1 MKLVFVD
8 DDIIVIDKSP
18 GEIVHPA
25 PGEHDFVISD
35 ELKKLYPEISKVGS
49 VTRPGVVHR
58 LDKDTSG
65 VMVFARNDKAY
76 RFLRRQF
83 ESHDKIEKTYI
94 AVCHLT
100 PPREKGTIDEPVDRE
115 MRKAVSHWEVLAKRG
130 GVSLV
135 EFRIETGRMH
145 QIRKHASRLGCPIV
159 GDGLYGDKIKDSR
172 LKRRPNRTLLH
183 STQISFIHPSAR
195 KRVSFSS
202 CPPEDII
209 YAIS

>member
-1 MKLVFVD
+1 MKILFAD
-8 DDIIVIDKSP
+8 NDIIVIDKSP
-18 GEIVHPA
+18 GEMVHPA
-25 PGEHDFVISD
+25 DGEHDFVISD

-65 VMVFARNDKAY
+65 VMVFARNEMSYK
-76 RFLRRQF
+76 FLRRQF
-83 ESHDKIEKTYI
+83 ESHRQIDKLYI
-94 AVCHLT
+94 AVCHSS
-100 PPREKGTIDEPVDRE
+100 PSQKSGTIDSSVDKENR
-115 MRKAVSHWEVLAKRG
+115 RAVSHWEVLSKKG

-145 QIRKHASRLGCPIV
+145 QIRKHAASLGCPIV
-159 GDGLYGDKIKDSR
+159 GDAVYGDKVKDFR

>member
-1 MKLVFVD
+1 MNILFADK
-8 DDIIVIDKSP
+8 DIIVVDKFP

-25 PGEHDFVISD
+25 NGEHDYVISD

-65 VMVFARNDKAY
+65 VMVFARNETSYK
-76 RFLRRQF
+76 FLRRQF
-83 ESHDKIEKTYI
+83 ESHEQIDKVYI
-94 AVCHLT
+94 AVCHSS
-100 PPREKGTIDEPVDRE
+100 PPQKTGTIDLSVDKEKR
-115 MRKAVSHWEVLAKRG
+115 RAVSHWEVLSKKG

-145 QIRKHASRLGCPIV
+145 QIRKHAAYLGCPIV
-159 GDGLYGDKIKDSR
+159 GDPIYGDKVKDFR
-172 LKRRPNRTLLH
+172 LKRRPCRTLLH
-183 STQISFIHPSAR
+183 STQISFIHPFTR
-195 KRVSFSS
+195 KCVSFSS
-202 CPPEDII
+202 YPPEDIV